1 MYAYKVVGPER
12 KVSERELFKG
22 MILRYSITRGIVI
35 TPLVTGGGVGVGG
48 RSEEKELFKAN
59 AVDVGAERD
68 GGGGGGA
75 NVESGAFSVGVQGK
89 NGGSQF

>member
-1 MYAYKVVGPER
+1 
-12 KVSERELFKG
+12 
-22 MILRYSITRGIVI
+22 
-35 TPLVTGGGVGVGG
+35 
-48 RSEEKELFKAN
+48 
-59 AVDVGAERD
+59 VGAERD